1 MQTDI
6 DEEPIDPTQK
16 ALELLSILSE
26 RLPSPSSAVQ
36 GEPLPDWL
44 LEPWARRLTELD
56 DPNLA
61 KTVEEAERWL
71 QSH

>member
-1 MQTDI
+1 MEL
-6 DEEPIDPTQK
+6 DEEESIDPTEK

-26 RLPSPSSAVQ
+26 RLPTPSSAAL

-44 LEPWARRLTELD
+44 LEPWASRLTELD
-56 DPNLA
+56 DPNLSEA
-61 KTVEEAERWL
+61 VEEAERWL